1 MGFRDFSQ
9 QLQHIFALMKSW
21 TVQKDEPDVP
31 EPLRS
36 NIIDAPS
43 RWLKDEKCIF
53 SA

>member
-1 MGFRDFSQ
+1 V
-9 QLQHIFALMKSW
+9 IFLNDSIFLHEIKFG

-31 EPLRS
+31 EPLMRS

-43 RWLKDEKCIF
+43 QWLKDEKMHF